1 MAPSPRPFH
10 ADAPGQPPVRGVL
23 HPTRHPV
30 AGIVLTHGAGGDC
43 HAPLLVALATAFAER
58 GVTAL
63 RCDLPFRQ
71 ARRSGPPSAGA
82 SARDRDGLRHA
93 VLALRRSITAGVFLG
108 GHSYG
113 GRQASMLGAAEPAL
127 VEALLLTSYPLHQPG
142 RPDRQRTEHLPSLRT
157 PSFFVHGTRDD
168 AFGSVEALRAA
179 VALVPAR
186 TGLLVVEGARHD
198 LASGG
203 AVTGLATRIAA
214 AFLDWGRGA
223 APAGG

>member
-1 MAPSPRPFH
+1 MAPSPQPFH
-10 ADAPGQPPVRGVL
+10 VDAPGQPPVRGVL
-23 HPTRHPV
+23 HPARHPV
-30 AGIVLTHGAGGDC
+30 GGIVLTHGAGGDC

-58 GVTAL
+58 EVMAL

-71 ARRSGPPSAGA
+71 VRRRGPPSAAA

-127 VEALLLTSYPLHQPG
+127 VEALLLTSYPLHPPG
-142 RPDRQRTEHLPSLRT
+142 RPDRPRTEHLPSLLT
-157 PSFFVHGTRDD
+157 PSFFVHGTRD

-186 TGLLVVEGARHD
+186 TGLLVVEGGHHD
-198 LASGG
+198 LAARG
-203 AVTGLATRIAA
+203 AVTGLATRIAS
-214 AFLDWGRGA
+214 AFLDWWRGA
-223 APAGG
+223 APGGG